1 MTPAHN
7 TSVETVMTRSNED
20 TINKGTAMQDN
31 TNHVSGNAHP
41 RRGRRA
47 ATVRERRRDRSL
59 SAAARILQMQTN
71 LIAYLFRRTT
81 CLPLLTQPS
90 LLVMMIRR
98 KGEGAA
104 GCWAFLCSR
113 GRIHTRRIE

>member
-59 SAAARILQMQTN
+59 TVAALRPRRILQMQTN

-90 LLVMMIRR
+90 LLVMMIR
-98 KGEGAA
+98 
-104 GCWAFLCSR
+104 
-113 GRIHTRRIE
+113 